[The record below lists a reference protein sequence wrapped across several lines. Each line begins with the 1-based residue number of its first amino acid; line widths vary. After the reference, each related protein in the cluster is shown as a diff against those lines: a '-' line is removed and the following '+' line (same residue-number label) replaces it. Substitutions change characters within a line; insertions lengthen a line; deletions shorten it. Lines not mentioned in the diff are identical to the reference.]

1 MAWRRLDE
9 LPDPVLPWLYG
20 VARRVL
26 ANEYRSQ
33 SRQDRLHERL
43 AGLAADEDEDLSAER
58 IWVVE
63 ALHRLSDADQEVLRL
78 SAWED
83 LSGADIAAVLN
94 CSNNAAAVRLHR
106 ARQRLRALMAQDP
119 DAPDDPRP
127 MMRRPTMVDEMLLLR
142 RADPARQ
149 VGSGGALDDRA
160 RADLQRL
167 LQDDRSCAATA
178 AVPFVPAPLQRAAHG
193 APAGAGGRWRR
204 VSGGRCG
211 GGRPWPARPSWRW

>member
-1 MAWRRLDE
+1 MRVDELAQRRFTHLYELHYWSVLRFLLRRLGDEPRARDLTAEVFVVAWRRLDE

-20 VARRVL
+20 AARRVL
-26 ANEYRSQ
+26 ANEYRPRAGRTGCTSDWPG
-33 SRQDRLHERL
+33 SRWTS
-43 AGLAADEDEDLSAER
+43 DEDLSAER

-119 DAPDDPRP
+119 DRPDDPHAH
-127 MMRRPTMVDEMLLLR
+127 DAE
-142 RADPARQ
+142 AD
-149 VGSGGALDDRA
+149 
-160 RADLQRL
+160 
-167 LQDDRSCAATA
+167 
-178 AVPFVPAPLQRAAHG
+178 HG
-193 APAGAGGRWRR
+193 
-204 VSGGRCG
+204 
-211 GGRPWPARPSWRW
+211 

>member
-1 MAWRRLDE
+1 MSCPTRCSPGCTASPGASSPTSTAPR
-9 LPDPVLPWLYG
+9 
-20 VARRVL
+20 
-26 ANEYRSQ
+26 
-33 SRQDRLHERL
+33 
-43 AGLAADEDEDLSAER
+43 AGRTGCTSDWPGSPPDEDEDLSAER

-94 CSNNAAAVRLHR
+94 CSNSAAAVRLHR

-127 MMRRPTMVDEMLLLR
+127 TMRRLTMVDEMLLLR

-167 LQDDRSCAATA
+167 LQDDGSRLRPPSC
-178 AVPFVPAPLQRAAHG
+178 PSCPRRCSRPARC
-193 APAGAGGRWRR
+193 AGGSRWRWRR

>member
-1 MAWRRLDE
+1 MRVDELAQRRFTHLYEQHYWSVLRFLLRRLGEEPRSRDLTAEVFVVAWRRLDE

-33 SRQDRLHERL
+33 GRQDRLHERL
-43 AGLAADEDEDLSAER
+43 AGLAVQEDEDLSAER

-106 ARQRLRALMAQDP
+106 ARQRLRALMSQDP
-119 DAPDDPRP
+119 DTPDDPHAH
-127 MMRRPTMVDEMLLLR
+127 DAE
-142 RADPARQ
+142 AD
-149 VGSGGALDDRA
+149 
-160 RADLQRL
+160 
-167 LQDDRSCAATA
+167 
-178 AVPFVPAPLQRAAHG
+178 HG
-193 APAGAGGRWRR
+193 
-204 VSGGRCG
+204 
-211 GGRPWPARPSWRW
+211 